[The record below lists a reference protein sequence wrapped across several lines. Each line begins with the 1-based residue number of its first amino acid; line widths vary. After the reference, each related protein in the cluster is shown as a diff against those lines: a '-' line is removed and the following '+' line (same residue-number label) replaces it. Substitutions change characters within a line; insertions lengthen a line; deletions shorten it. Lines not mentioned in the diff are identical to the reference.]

1 MNVVLDTGP
10 NKIDPKRKALYIG
23 ILIICLLAIL
33 ISAYVVVF
41 KNDSSGKVEHRPASE
56 EEYLKRELEFEDIFT
71 NETVNQ
77 LNQNILITNKIKKD
91 DDIIGIAY
99 ESKEK
104 VIGKYTLNIK
114 IPYINGQ
121 QLLKEIRKESDV
133 PIIMVT
139 SKNTEMDEVLSMS
152 YGADD
157 YITKPYNPILLL
169 LRIEAILKRVNKSNN
184 NLSYN
189 NVKVNLL
196 KSTLEYEDRELL
208 LSKNEMSIFYFMLMN
223 KGKIVS
229 RDAIMNYLW
238 GNDRFIDDNTLTVN
252 INRLRKKLE
261 EIDLKGVIET
271 RREQGYIL
279 I

>member
-1 MNVVLDTGP
+1 M
-10 NKIDPKRKALYIG
+10 K
-23 ILIICLLAIL
+23 ILIIEDEIELREELKVLLDENGYEGIIL
-33 ISAYVVVF
+33 ES
-41 KNDSSGKVEHRPASE
+41 
-56 EEYLKRELEFEDIFT
+56 FENIKQDT
-71 NETVNQ
+71 LSVNPD
-77 LNQNILITNKIKKD
+77 LILLD
-91 DDIIGIAY
+91 
-99 ESKEK
+99 
-104 VIGKYTLNIK
+104 IK

-157 YITKPYNPILLL
+157 YITKPYNPVLLL

-189 NVKVNLL
+189 HVKVNLL
-196 KSTLEYEDRELL
+196 KSTLEYEDKELL

-223 KGKIVS
+223 KGKIVA
-229 RDAIMNYLW
+229 RDSIMNYWW

-279 I
+279 IWI

>member
-1 MNVVLDTGP
+1 M
-10 NKIDPKRKALYIG
+10 K
-23 ILIICLLAIL
+23 ILIIEDEIELREELKVLLDENGYEGIIL
-33 ISAYVVVF
+33 ES
-41 KNDSSGKVEHRPASE
+41 
-56 EEYLKRELEFEDIFT
+56 FENIKQDT
-71 NETVNQ
+71 LSVNPD
-77 LNQNILITNKIKKD
+77 LILLD
-91 DDIIGIAY
+91 
-99 ESKEK
+99 
-104 VIGKYTLNIK
+104 IK

-157 YITKPYNPILLL
+157 YITKPYNPVLLL

-196 KSTLEYEDRELL
+196 KSTLEYEDKELL

-261 EIDLKGVIET
+261 TIDLKGVIET

>member
-1 MNVVLDTGP
+1 M
-10 NKIDPKRKALYIG
+10 K
-23 ILIICLLAIL
+23 ILIIEDEIELREELKVLLDENGYEGIIL
-33 ISAYVVVF
+33 ES
-41 KNDSSGKVEHRPASE
+41 
-56 EEYLKRELEFEDIFT
+56 FE
-71 NETVNQ
+71 
-77 LNQNILITNKIKKD
+77 NIKQDTLSINPDLILLD
-91 DDIIGIAY
+91 
-99 ESKEK
+99 
-104 VIGKYTLNIK
+104 IK
-114 IPYINGQ
+114 IPYTNGQ

-157 YITKPYNPILLL
+157 YITKPYNPVLLL

-189 NVKVNLL
+189 HVKVNLL
-196 KSTLEYEDRELL
+196 KSTLEYEDKELL

-229 RDAIMNYLW
+229 RDSIMNYLW

>member
-1 MNVVLDTGP
+1 M
-10 NKIDPKRKALYIG
+10 K
-23 ILIICLLAIL
+23 ILIIEDEIELREELKVLLDENGYEGIIL
-33 ISAYVVVF
+33 ES
-41 KNDSSGKVEHRPASE
+41 
-56 EEYLKRELEFEDIFT
+56 FE
-71 NETVNQ
+71 
-77 LNQNILITNKIKKD
+77 NIKQDTLSINPDLILLD
-91 DDIIGIAY
+91 
-99 ESKEK
+99 
-104 VIGKYTLNIK
+104 IK
-114 IPYINGQ
+114 IPYTNGQ

-157 YITKPYNPILLL
+157 YITKPYNPVLLL

-189 NVKVNLL
+189 HVKVNLL
-196 KSTLEYEDRELL
+196 KSTLEYEDKELL

-261 EIDLKGVIET
+261 TIDLKGVIET

>member
-1 MNVVLDTGP
+1 M
-10 NKIDPKRKALYIG
+10 K
-23 ILIICLLAIL
+23 ILIIEDEIELREELKVLLDENGYEGIIL
-33 ISAYVVVF
+33 ES
-41 KNDSSGKVEHRPASE
+41 
-56 EEYLKRELEFEDIFT
+56 FENIKQDT
-71 NETVNQ
+71 LSVNAD
-77 LNQNILITNKIKKD
+77 LILLD
-91 DDIIGIAY
+91 
-99 ESKEK
+99 
-104 VIGKYTLNIK
+104 IK

-157 YITKPYNPILLL
+157 YITKPYNPVLLL

-196 KSTLEYEDRELL
+196 KSTLEYEDKELL

-261 EIDLKGVIET
+261 TIDLKGVIQT

>member
-1 MNVVLDTGP
+1 M
-10 NKIDPKRKALYIG
+10 K
-23 ILIICLLAIL
+23 ILIIEDEIELREELKVLLDENGYEGIIL
-33 ISAYVVVF
+33 ES
-41 KNDSSGKVEHRPASE
+41 
-56 EEYLKRELEFEDIFT
+56 FE
-71 NETVNQ
+71 
-77 LNQNILITNKIKKD
+77 NIKQDTLSINPDLILLD
-91 DDIIGIAY
+91 
-99 ESKEK
+99 
-104 VIGKYTLNIK
+104 IK

-157 YITKPYNPILLL
+157 YITKPYNPVLLL

-196 KSTLEYEDRELL
+196 KSTLEYEDKELL

-261 EIDLKGVIET
+261 TIDLKGVIQT

>member
-1 MNVVLDTGP
+1 MKILFIEDEIELREELKVLLDENG
-10 NKIDPKRKALYIG
+10 YEG
-23 ILIICLLAIL
+23 IILESFEHIKQDILSVNADLILL
-33 ISAYVVVF
+33 
-41 KNDSSGKVEHRPASE
+41 D
-56 EEYLKRELEFEDIFT
+56 
-71 NETVNQ
+71 
-77 LNQNILITNKIKKD
+77 
-91 DDIIGIAY
+91 
-99 ESKEK
+99 
-104 VIGKYTLNIK
+104 IK
-114 IPYINGQ
+114 IPYTNGQ

-157 YITKPYNPILLL
+157 YITKPYNPVLLL

-189 NVKVNLL
+189 HVKVNLL
-196 KSTLEYEDRELL
+196 KSTLEYEDKELL

-229 RDAIMNYLW
+229 RDSIMNYLW

>member
-1 MNVVLDTGP
+1 M
-10 NKIDPKRKALYIG
+10 K
-23 ILIICLLAIL
+23 ILIIEDEIELREELKVLLDENGYEGIIL
-33 ISAYVVVF
+33 ESF
-41 KNDSSGKVEHRPASE
+41 EHI
-56 EEYLKRELEFEDIFT
+56 KQDILS
-71 NETVNQ
+71 VNAD
-77 LNQNILITNKIKKD
+77 LILLD
-91 DDIIGIAY
+91 
-99 ESKEK
+99 
-104 VIGKYTLNIK
+104 IK
-114 IPYINGQ
+114 IPYTNGQ

-157 YITKPYNPILLL
+157 YITKPYNPVLLL

-189 NVKVNLL
+189 HVKVNLL
-196 KSTLEYEDRELL
+196 KSTLEYEDKELL

-229 RDAIMNYLW
+229 RDSIMNYLW

>member
-1 MNVVLDTGP
+1 M
-10 NKIDPKRKALYIG
+10 K
-23 ILIICLLAIL
+23 ILIIEDEIELREELKVLLDENGYEGIIL
-33 ISAYVVVF
+33 ES
-41 KNDSSGKVEHRPASE
+41 
-56 EEYLKRELEFEDIFT
+56 FENIKQDT
-71 NETVNQ
+71 LSVNPD
-77 LNQNILITNKIKKD
+77 LILLD
-91 DDIIGIAY
+91 
-99 ESKEK
+99 
-104 VIGKYTLNIK
+104 IK

-157 YITKPYNPILLL
+157 YITKPYNPVLLL

-196 KSTLEYEDRELL
+196 KSTLEYKDIELL

-261 EIDLKGVIET
+261 TIDLKGVIET

>member
-1 MNVVLDTGP
+1 M
-10 NKIDPKRKALYIG
+10 K
-23 ILIICLLAIL
+23 ILIIEDEIELREELKVLLDENGYEGIIVESFENIKQDTLSVNADLIL
-33 ISAYVVVF
+33 L
-41 KNDSSGKVEHRPASE
+41 D
-56 EEYLKRELEFEDIFT
+56 
-71 NETVNQ
+71 
-77 LNQNILITNKIKKD
+77 
-91 DDIIGIAY
+91 
-99 ESKEK
+99 
-104 VIGKYTLNIK
+104 IK
-114 IPYINGQ
+114 IPYTNGQ

-157 YITKPYNPILLL
+157 YITKPYNPVLLL

-196 KSTLEYEDRELL
+196 KSTLEYEDKELL

-261 EIDLKGVIET
+261 TIDLKGVIET

>member
-1 MNVVLDTGP
+1 M
-10 NKIDPKRKALYIG
+10 K
-23 ILIICLLAIL
+23 ILIIEDEIELREELKVLLDENGYEGIIL
-33 ISAYVVVF
+33 ESF
-41 KNDSSGKVEHRPASE
+41 EHI
-56 EEYLKRELEFEDIFT
+56 KQDILS
-71 NETVNQ
+71 VNAD
-77 LNQNILITNKIKKD
+77 LILLD
-91 DDIIGIAY
+91 
-99 ESKEK
+99 
-104 VIGKYTLNIK
+104 IK
-114 IPYINGQ
+114 IPYTNGQ

-157 YITKPYNPILLL
+157 YITKPYNPVLLL

-196 KSTLEYEDRELL
+196 KSTLEYEDKELL

>member
-1 MNVVLDTGP
+1 M
-10 NKIDPKRKALYIG
+10 K
-23 ILIICLLAIL
+23 ILIIEDEIELREELKVLLDENGYEGIIL
-33 ISAYVVVF
+33 ES
-41 KNDSSGKVEHRPASE
+41 
-56 EEYLKRELEFEDIFT
+56 FENIKQDT
-71 NETVNQ
+71 LSVNAD
-77 LNQNILITNKIKKD
+77 LILLD
-91 DDIIGIAY
+91 
-99 ESKEK
+99 
-104 VIGKYTLNIK
+104 IK

-157 YITKPYNPILLL
+157 YITKPYNPVLLL

-261 EIDLKGVIET
+261 TIDLKGVIET